1 MIISIKNIKHA
12 VFLAASLTLL
22 LSNGCTPDSKN
33 FSLPATIP
41 TVTFTATPLASNP
54 NFIVIKNTTPAAFL
68 LLWDLGN
75 GTTSKKETDT
85 VLYDVK
91 GTYTL
96 TLNAFNG
103 GGKTTATETI
113 TIANDYLG
121 VEKLQGGDM
130 ETASQSKWT
139 VLNTGSTQTGIAFTN
154 GVLKFT
160 NSGDANGAIYQAV
173 NVIAGK
179 KYTFAAD
186 VAGNGAS
193 NTWFEV
199 YFGKKVPV
207 QGSDYSDNQFI
218 ALNTWAGCGGSPFNG
233 NLSSI
238 GCGGAGVGKNGVM
251 TFSTTGTVYL
261 VLKVGSCC
269 GGNLGTG
276 ITIDNISLKEK

>member
-1 MIISIKNIKHA
+1 MIISIKNIKHT
-12 VFLAASLTLL
+12 VFSAALLTII

-41 TVTFTATPLASNP
+41 TVTFTAMPLASNP
-54 NFIVIKNTTPAAFL
+54 NFIVVKNTTPAAFL

-85 VLYDVK
+85 ILYDVK

-96 TLNAFNG
+96 KLNAFNA
-103 GGKTTATETI
+103 GGKTTATQTI

-121 VEKLQGGDM
+121 VEKLMGGDM
-130 ETASQSKWT
+130 ETGSQSKWT
-139 VLNTGSTQTGIAFTN
+139 VLNTGGTQTAIAFTN

-160 NSGDANGAIYQAV
+160 NSGDANGGIYQAV

-186 VAGNGAS
+186 IAGGGAT

-199 YFGKKVPV
+199 YFGKTLPV

-218 ALNTWAGCGGSPFNG
+218 AMNTWAGCGGSPFSG
-233 NLSSI
+233 NLATI
-238 GCGGAGVGKNGVM
+238 GCGGNGAGKNGVI
-251 TFSTTGTVYL
+251 TFTTTGTVYL
-261 VLKVGSCC
+261 VMKVGSCC

-276 ITIDNISLKEK
+276 MTIDNISLKEK